1 MSTLKQKKAI
11 QKVME
16 NHGNVSRAMLE
27 VGYDPTT
34 AKNPKNLTQS
44 KAWMELMD
52 QYIPD
57 DRLLKKHEQA
67 LDAVKQIGAQILIDK
82 DGKTITKDNEG
93 MIEVPDQVVR
103 LKAVELG
110 YRVKG
115 KLRPEEGAS
124 LEAKIL
130 VIPSE
135 LISKYDSTVTPDAS
149 NSSQG

>member
-1 MSTLKQKKAI
+1 MTLRQKAAIKKVVENGGIVSKAMRDA
-11 QKVME
+11 KY
-16 NHGNVSRAMLE
+16 S
-27 VGYDPTT
+27 PKT
-34 AKNPKNLTQS
+34 AKNPKKLTQS
-44 KAWMELMD
+44 KAWMQLME

-57 DRLLKKHEQA
+57 GSLLKKHKEA
-67 LDAVKQIGAQILIDK
+67 LNATKPIGAQILIDK
-82 DGKTITKDNEG
+82 DGETINKENEG

-124 LEAKIL
+124 IEAKIL

-135 LISKYDSTVTPDAS
+135 LIKKYDTPITPDTI
-149 NSSQG
+149 NSSAR

>member
-1 MSTLKQKKAI
+1 MTFKQKAAI
-11 QKVME
+11 VKVVE

-34 AKNPKNLTQS
+34 AKNPKNLTES
-44 KAWMELMD
+44 KAWIQLME

-57 DRLLKKHEQA
+57 DKLLVKHEEA
-67 LDAVKQIGAQILIDK
+67 LEAVKPIGAQILIDK
-82 DGKTITKDNEG
+82 EGKTITKENEG
-93 MIEVPDQVVR
+93 MIEVPDHVVR

-124 LEAKIL
+124 IEAKIL

-135 LISKYDSTVTPDAS
+135 LINKYDTTITPDTGD
-149 NSSQG
+149 SSAR